1 MIDKDKLIESCEM
14 TDSENREWTSFFTRE
29 QIDWLCEN
37 QHRFINQG
45 PKPYE
50 VRIDFSPVVIDIL
63 SLITELKNRV
73 ENLEHFAKHHHETSL
88 LNLPKMGDNVPDCSE
103 L

>member
-1 MIDKDKLIESCEM
+1 MIDKDKLIEVCESYE
-14 TDSENREWTSFFTRE
+14 DIFSRE

-37 QHRFINQG
+37 QPKFINQG

-50 VRIDFSPVVIDIL
+50 VRIDFSPIVIDL
-63 SLITELKNRV
+63 LALITELKNRV

-88 LNLPKMGDNVPDCSE
+88 LNLPKMGDSVLDCSE